1 MQNKEFLNIPGK
13 DKFNFIDR
21 SNAVEAKYIRP
32 QLSEYENNPLILAL
46 PPVMDIGEAIMQMAY
61 LPDFDESIADQ
72 PDFIRIHKLNNG
84 LRLFSPLDVHL
95 DLESR
100 ISCLIRGGYIERNPL
115 EHAYYKK
122 IDKAVSSISQYG
134 RTQSFRS
141 TKYHGFNII
150 GVSGVGKTQAVERIL
165 DYYPQVITHSNFQGV
180 NFTSSQL
187 VWLKLDCPFDGST
200 KGLCLNFFQAVD
212 RIFGTNYLRN
222 YASKRVTVDEMLPS
236 MALVASLHHLGV
248 LVIDEIQRLSL
259 AKSGGGEKMLNF
271 FTQLVNTVGVPVLM
285 VGTYKAL
292 PLFSNNI
299 SQARRGTGQGDLIW
313 DRMAFDD
320 QWEAFVNSLWKY
332 QCTRRKVTEKQKAE
346 LSKVLY
352 EETQGITDLAVKAFI
367 FAQQRAIEA
376 KEKEENKEKEEKL
389 TPGIIRSVVNDK
401 FKLLLPALEALRTL
415 DKRALDIYEDLYPKF
430 KSEYFAGNTAVEG
443 AAAMQPEIKN
453 SMNRTD
459 QTTAYEVLPDAGDNS
474 KEQNSK
480 NEETH
485 LSALPAAGNLLIF
498 QKNRKNKRDDNG
510 KDSRKSNSKNNVL
523 RQVLNGRKGESPYR
537 ALLDAGYTRN
547 GGEFFEGE
555 IK

>member
-1 MQNKEFLNIPGK
+1 MQNKEFLSISDK
-13 DKFNFIDR
+13 DKFNFINE

-61 LPDFDESIADQ
+61 LPDFDESISDQ

-84 LRLFSPLDVHL
+84 LRLFYPLNVHL

-134 RTQSFRS
+134 RTESFRS

-150 GVSGVGKTQAVERIL
+150 GASGVGKTQAVERIL
-165 DYYPQVITHSNFQGV
+165 DYYPQVISHSNFQGV

-292 PLFSNNI
+292 PLFGNNI
-299 SQARRGTGQGDLIW
+299 SQARRGTGQGDLLW

-320 QWEAFVNSLWKY
+320 QWEEFINVLWRY
-332 QCTRRKVTEKQKAE
+332 QCTRRKITEAEKAD
-346 LSKVLY
+346 LSRVLY

-376 KEKEENKEKEEKL
+376 KEKEEEL

-401 FKLLLPALEALRTL
+401 FKLLLPALEALRNL

-430 KSEYFAGNTAVEG
+430 KSEYFTGNTAVEG

-453 SMNRTD
+453 LMNRTD
-459 QTTAYEVLPDAGDNS
+459 QTPAYEVLPDAGDNS
-474 KEQNSK
+474 KEQNLK
-480 NEETH
+480 NEGSG
-485 LSALPAAGNLLIF
+485 LSVLPAAGNLLIF

-510 KDSRKSNSKNNVL
+510 KDSRRFNSKNNVL
-523 RQVLNGRKGESPYR
+523 RQVLNGTKDESPYR
-537 ALLDAGYTRN
+537 ALLDAGYIRN
-547 GGEFFEGE
+547 GGEFLEGE